1 MERHC
6 HRGRAAGV
14 RLGISLVQIDT
25 LAPSHLNT
33 AINGPGV
40 VACEAEEKKRAK
52 YASQTPTFCFVPVA
66 VATLES
72 LGDSADELM
81 HDLGRC
87 ISEVIRESVGPQ
99 NFCCKDS
106 VLPFS
111 AEMQLV
117 C

>member
-1 MERHC
+1 MSLSSWKN
-6 HRGRAAGV
+6 GRCLAWDFTCPD
-14 RLGISLVQIDT
+14 I

-52 YASQTPTFCFVPVA
+52 FATLSPTFCFVPVA
-66 VATLES
+66 VETLAA
-72 LGDSADELM
+72 LGNGADELM
-81 HDLGRC
+81 RDLGRR
-87 ISEVIRESVGPQ
+87 ISEVTGESVGPQ

-106 VLPFS
+106 VLTSS
-111 AEMQLV
+111 AEIQPV